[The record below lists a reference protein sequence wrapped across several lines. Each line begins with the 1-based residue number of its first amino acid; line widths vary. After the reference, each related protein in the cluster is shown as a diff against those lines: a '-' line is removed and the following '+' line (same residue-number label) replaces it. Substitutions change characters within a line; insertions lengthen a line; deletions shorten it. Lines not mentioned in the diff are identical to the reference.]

1 MNSFSDNIASSLN
14 LKIWQIENTL
24 QLLEEG
30 ASIPFIARYRKER
43 TGELS
48 DIQIIEIEKLFSNL
62 QKLSERKVSIISSL
76 QERELLS
83 PELNKKIELAETI
96 NELEDIY
103 LPYRPKRKTK
113 SSIAISQGLEPLA
126 KMIMSENLDNP
137 KLTAER
143 FVDINKGVSS
153 AADALQGARNII
165 AEWISE
171 NESTRKALR
180 RMFHFDALIVSK
192 VVKTKIKEAEKY
204 SSYFEW
210 EESAHKAP
218 AHRILAMFRGEAESF
233 LKLKIQPDIDNAFF
247 VLSKRLIR
255 NDNEASEQKRLALKD
270 SLKRL
275 LFPSLENELRTE
287 LKQKADESSIKVFA
301 ENLKQLLLTPPL
313 GQKNILAIDPGF
325 KSGCKLVCLDRN
337 GNLLANENI

>member
-62 QKLSERKVSIISSL
+62 QKLSERKASIISSL

-192 VVKTKIKEAEKY
+192 VVKTKIKK
-204 SSYFEW
+204 
-210 EESAHKAP
+210 
-218 AHRILAMFRGEAESF
+218 
-233 LKLKIQPDIDNAFF
+233 
-247 VLSKRLIR
+247 
-255 NDNEASEQKRLALKD
+255 
-270 SLKRL
+270 
-275 LFPSLENELRTE
+275 
-287 LKQKADESSIKVFA
+287 
-301 ENLKQLLLTPPL
+301 
-313 GQKNILAIDPGF
+313 QKNIHLI
-325 KSGCKLVCLDRN
+325 LN
-337 GNLLANENI
+337 GKKVHTKPPPIEYLQCFEVRPKAF